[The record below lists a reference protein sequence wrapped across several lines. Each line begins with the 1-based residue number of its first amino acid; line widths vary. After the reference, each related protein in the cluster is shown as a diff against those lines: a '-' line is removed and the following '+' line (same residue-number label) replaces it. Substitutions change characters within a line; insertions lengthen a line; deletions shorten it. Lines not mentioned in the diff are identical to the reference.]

1 MLQKVSIGSLWED
14 VVGYSRAI
22 RIGNLVEVAG
32 TTAMDEEM
40 LIGKDDVYEQT
51 IFRVKK
57 IEKALLEVGAT
68 LKNVIRTRMYV
79 TNIDDWEKVGK
90 ADAHYFNTIKPKT
103 ILVFNK
109 ECDRELWNNCNKPS
123 FIYFDLVDNDYKK
136 SFQASFKK
144 ADKEDVA
151 LLLKLPNFDY
161 VVFEEI
167 SGISKKMI
175 IQKVQKK

>member
-1 MLQKVSIGSLWED
+1 M
-14 VVGYSRAI
+14 GYSRAI

-51 IFRVKK
+51 IFRFKK

-90 ADAHYFNTIKPKT
+90 ADAT
-103 ILVFNK
+103 IL
-109 ECDRELWNNCNKPS
+109 
-123 FIYFDLVDNDYKK
+123 
-136 SFQASFKK
+136 
-144 ADKEDVA
+144 A
-151 LLLKLPNFDY
+151 L
-161 VVFEEI
+161 
-167 SGISKKMI
+167 
-175 IQKVQKK
+175 